1 MIYRV
6 RIKQGWNEVRFDFTE
21 NVVEAG
27 RVDETALQFMRL
39 AAKAFV
45 NDEDDE
51 KKFRCWLEVDPDTS
65 EEF

>member
-6 RIKQGWNEVRFDFTE
+6 RIKNGWNETCFDFDE
-21 NVVEAG
+21 NVVTAG

-45 NDEDDE
+45 AEDKD
-51 KKFRCWLEVDPDTS
+51 KKFKCWLEVDPDTS